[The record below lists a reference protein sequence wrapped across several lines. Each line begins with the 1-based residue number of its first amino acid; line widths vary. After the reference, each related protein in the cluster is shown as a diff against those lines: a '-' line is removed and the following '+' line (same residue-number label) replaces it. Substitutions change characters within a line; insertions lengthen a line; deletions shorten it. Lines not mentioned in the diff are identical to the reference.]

1 MSKKRSA
8 DVGITEKQFDRIME
22 SIPKQLRP
30 VDVSK
35 LLASIIYSYD
45 MVEETPAI
53 LSYAVILLR
62 EAGVVIDPSTGT
74 MTREKVQVH

>member
-1 MSKKRSA
+1 
-8 DVGITEKQFDRIME
+8 
-22 SIPKQLRP
+22 
-30 VDVSK
+30 
-35 LLASIIYSYD
+35 